1 MDTSSLT
8 PLIQKFLESQS
19 TDPIIQQQL
28 INHARRSERAI
39 QLLQLDRI
47 PTLTHKDI
55 QELLQDTDN
64 WFGLRWNKD
73 EYWQHVLGADDE
85 KLPALRAMLAEFVR
99 KGEAGLTAPDMTAF
113 DKLKTG
119 MGLGY
124 LSEIL
129 TLRFPDRYWMLNKQ
143 VNNFLK
149 AQGIDL
155 NAELPRGKKADIGER
170 YMAAGRHLT
179 DLRRAISEVSGQ
191 PQDALFTDLFMYW
204 VNRQEIPDPW
214 PPKIGGWMKRE
225 FPPERLQARMEAED
239 RARTLINTKLGQF
252 TESDVYELY
261 QELGMDWDNGKPSQN
276 RFGLAFAKPHAN
288 DLVKNMS
295 GFNDLLT
302 QLWQSDDAGLDDV
315 LDRFWR
321 DLPVGGAGVAFP
333 TGILY
338 LKDPQKYNIWLPM
351 LSHGLE
357 AVSNFAPGKWRV
369 AASYRQYNKA
379 AAAFRDRHQLT
390 PQAVDLIL
398 TMAGK
403 ENGAPEDD
411 SLDPEP
417 PLITPPTASHY
428 ALDQLIQDTFLD
440 EDFWRTVEALIEQ
453 KRQIVF
459 CGPPGTGKTWLARHF
474 ARYWVERA
482 QESGGT
488 VEIVQFH
495 PSYAYEE
502 FVEGIRPES
511 VSGPDGRHELS
522 YPIRKGIFRRICDDA
537 TSHPDQRFAL
547 ILDEINRG
555 ELPRILG
562 ELLYALEYRTESV
575 RLPYSGETLT
585 IPKNLFIIGT
595 MNTADRSIAL
605 VDHAL
610 RRRFHFVELK
620 PDADILREYLERQG
634 LADIRWVADLL
645 EQLNRKLEEDGIDW
659 HLQIGQS
666 HFMDEHLDEPRV
678 RLIWEHS
685 IKPTLEEYFY
695 RQPDKLKD
703 YGLDEMRQELGPTE

>member
-8 PLIQKFLESQS
+8 PLIQKFLQSQS
-19 TDPIIQQQL
+19 TDPL
-28 INHARRSERAI
+28 IREQIATHTRRSERAHR
-39 QLLQLDRI
+39 LLQLDRI
-47 PTLTHKDI
+47 PTLTREDI

-73 EYWQHVLGADDE
+73 EYWRHVFGANDE
-85 KLPALRAMLAEFVR
+85 KLPVLRAMLADMVQ
-99 KGEAGLTAPDMTAF
+99 KGEASLTARDVTEF

-155 NAELPRGKKADIGER
+155 KAELPRGKKGDAGEL

-179 DLRRAISEVSGQ
+179 DLRRALSEVSGQ
-191 PQDALFTDLFMYW
+191 AQDALFTDLFLYW
-204 VNRQEIPDPW
+204 TNRQEIPDPW
-214 PPKIGGWMKRE
+214 PAKIAAWAKRE
-225 FPPERLQARMEAED
+225 FPPERLQARMEAEE

-252 TESDVYELY
+252 TEPDVRQLL
-261 QELGMDWDNGKPSQN
+261 QELGVDWYNGRPSHG
-276 RFGLAFAKPHAN
+276 RFGLAYATPQAN
-288 DLVKNMS
+288 ELIKNLPA
-295 GFNDLLT
+295 FNDLLT
-302 QLWQSDDAGLDDV
+302 QLWQTDDSGLDDV
-315 LDRFWR
+315 LDRFWQ
-321 DLPVGGAGVAFP
+321 DLPVAGAGVAFP
-333 TGILY
+333 SGILY
-338 LKDPQKYNIWLPM
+338 LKNPEKYNIWLPI
-351 LSHGLE
+351 LSRGLE
-357 AVSNFAPGKWRV
+357 AILSFSPGKWRV
-369 AASYRQYNKA
+369 AASYRQYNQA
-379 AAAFRDRHQLT
+379 ASAIRDRHHLQ

-398 TMAGK
+398 SLAGK
-403 ENGAPEDD
+403 DKGAGDD
-411 SLDPEP
+411 AWLETELP
-417 PLITPPTASHY
+417 PVPAPTASHY
-428 ALDQLIQDTFLD
+428 LLDQLIEDTFLD
-440 EDFWRTVEALIEQ
+440 QDFWRTVEALIEQ
-453 KRQIVF
+453 KGQIVF

-482 QESGGT
+482 QASGGL
-488 VEIVQFH
+488 VKIVQFH

-511 VSGPDGRHELS
+511 VLGADGQHSLS
-522 YPIRKGIFRRICDDA
+522 YPIRKGIFRQICEDA
-537 TSHPDQRFAL
+537 STYTEQRFVL

-562 ELLYALEYRTESV
+562 ELLYALEYRTESIE
-575 RLPYSGETLT
+575 LPYSGETLT

-620 PDADILREYLERQG
+620 PDADILREYLERQN
-634 LADIRWVADLL
+634 LADVRWVADLL
-645 EQLNRKLEEDGIDW
+645 ELLNSKLEADGIDW
-659 HLQIGQS
+659 QLQIGHS
-666 HFMDEHLDEPRV
+666 HFMDQHLDETRV

-685 IKPTLEEYFY
+685 IKPTLGEYFY
-695 RQPDKLKD
+695 RQPDKLTG
-703 YGLDEMRQELGPTE
+703 YGLDEMRQELGPSE